1 MARTPQ
7 PLAQPIETKPAPAA
21 TQKQACRIDFSVTCP
36 HCQVTMQPIHSHYQ
50 CTRCGWRDS
59 CCF

>member
-1 MARTPQ
+1 VKFA
-7 PLAQPIETKPAPAA
+7 APARVPPRWNMA
-21 TQKQACRIDFSVTCP
+21 EKEKPKRCKSDFSTICP
-36 HCQVTMQPIHSHYQ
+36 HCLVQMIPVHSHYQ